1 MIPRLLRKPL
11 LQKIT
16 ANSFHSSAINYF
28 KKDPYQVLGVGKQA
42 SANEIKKKY
51 YQLAKEYHPDT
62 NKDPKAKEKFIE
74 IQSAYELLS
83 DEQKRQDYDQ
93 FGHQDSQNPFQGGG
107 NPFQGNPFG
116 FGGGGNPFHD
126 IFSSFRGFGGQ
137 MDNIGEDIMQRMNI
151 TFMEA
156 CHGAK
161 KELSYQKI
169 VTCSP
174 CGGDGAKQG
183 KKPTVCGQ
191 CGGAGQVIFNR
202 GGFQMATSCPAC
214 GGKGK
219 TIARGNFLLM
229 KGNECTTCQGQGKIR
244 ERKDITVNIPAGTFY
259 LIVGIDD
266 GMRVRL
272 QGQGDEPVEGNG
284 RPGDLLIQI
293 NVSRHPQFK
302 RDGANILLDVDL
314 PLTTAILGGKIHIPT
329 VDGDVELNIPQG
341 SQPGDRKVLRQ
352 RGIVNV
358 NQRGKGDQIVTLKVK
373 LPTSLTSKQKDL
385 LLEAFA
391 EKKPER
397 AKSEEK
403 PQKAEKA
410 KPAETKEEKNDGTFA
425 KFFKDLKKN
434 IK

>member
-1 MIPRLLRKPL
+1 MNILKSGTKL
-11 LQKIT
+11 IT
-16 ANSFHSSAINYF
+16 KSFHSSAINYF

-42 SANEIKKKY
+42 SQNEIKKKY

-74 IQSAYELLS
+74 IQSAYEILS

-93 FGHQDSQNPFQGGG
+93 FGHQDGQ
-107 NPFQGNPFG
+107 NPFQGNPFQGGNPFG
-116 FGGGGNPFHD
+116 FGGGNPFHD

-137 MDNIGEDIMQRMNI
+137 MDNIGEDIMQRMNV

-156 CHGAK
+156 CHGAQK
-161 KELSYQKI
+161 GLSYQKI
-169 VTCSP
+169 VTCTP
-174 CGGDGAKQG
+174 CGGSGAKKG
-183 KKPTVCGQ
+183 KQPTTCVQ

-219 TIARGNFLLM
+219 TIARG
-229 KGNECTTCQGQGKIR
+229 
-244 ERKDITVNIPAGTFY
+244 
-259 LIVGIDD
+259 IDD

-272 QGQGDEPVEGNG
+272 QGQGDEPIEGNG

-302 RDGANILLDVDL
+302 RDGANILLDVDV
-314 PLTTAILGGKIHIPT
+314 PLTTAILGGKINIPT
-329 VDGDVELNIPQG
+329 IDGDVELNIPQG
-341 SQPGDRKVLRQ
+341 SQPGDRKILRQ
-352 RGIVNV
+352 RGIANV

-373 LPTSLTSKQKDL
+373 LPTSLTSKQKEL
-385 LLEAFA
+385 LMEAFGDKKKTENPVEKPPQKQAQKPAEKPAQKPA
-391 EKKPER
+391 EKKD
-397 AKSEEK
+397 EEK
-403 PQKAEKA
+403 KDEK
-410 KPAETKEEKNDGTFA
+410 EGTFV